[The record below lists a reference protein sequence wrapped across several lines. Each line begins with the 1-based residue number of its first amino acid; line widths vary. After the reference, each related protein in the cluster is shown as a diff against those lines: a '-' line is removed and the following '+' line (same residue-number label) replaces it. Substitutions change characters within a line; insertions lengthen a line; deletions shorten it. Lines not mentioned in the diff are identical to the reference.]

1 MSDKILRTPTKVN
14 LASKVLELR
23 DLCFETRAELILR
36 CVYFHRGG
44 GWSESKQSVREWEV
58 GFESVDLGDLWY
70 AVWRSAV
77 LVWEQLFVQRGVP
90 GVVGV
95 DAGCMFG

>member
-23 DLCFETRAELILR
+23 DLCFEIRAELIHR

-44 GWSESKQSVREWEV
+44 GWSESKRSLREWEV
-58 GFESVDLGDLWY
+58 GFGVG
-70 AVWRSAV
+70 RS
-77 LVWEQLFVQRGVP
+77 W
-90 GVVGV
+90 
-95 DAGCMFG
+95 

>member
-1 MSDKILRTPTKVN
+1 MN

-58 GFESVDLGDLWY
+58 GLELVDLGDLW
-70 AVWRSAV
+70 
-77 LVWEQLFVQRGVP
+77 
-90 GVVGV
+90 
-95 DAGCMFG
+95 